1 MLIMTWLQKYEKGLS
16 HRTKGW
22 AKVCLIID
30 DRNINIIPAYKLQ
43 KKYLSMNYLYLEVI
57 KIFNIRF
64 GGLLKQI
71 R

>member
-1 MLIMTWLQKYEKGLS
+1 MKRDFLIEQKAGL
-16 HRTKGW
+16 KF
-22 AKVCLIID
+22 VCIIY
-30 DRNINIIPAYKLQ
+30 DRNINIISAYKLQ